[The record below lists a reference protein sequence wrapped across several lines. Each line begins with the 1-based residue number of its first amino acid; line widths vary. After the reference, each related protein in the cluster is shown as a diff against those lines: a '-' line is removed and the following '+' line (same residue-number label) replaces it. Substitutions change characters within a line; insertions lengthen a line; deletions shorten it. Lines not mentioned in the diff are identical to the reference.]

1 VKSKVVTISESTIA
15 IVESHLQASDG
26 TLYAILDSVD
36 EPEVPERASLFESR
50 YTSLYSGAASREYWA
65 IAPYLLQV
73 QQDDFDWI
81 RTTLITSPWGILA
94 TSKSDLT
101 TVRHHFRK
109 FLTVKDAALG
119 RSLLFRFYDPRV
131 LPVFLESCS
140 ADQARAFYGPI
151 DSFYCFSAP
160 DTCWRLNLTKAS

>member
-1 VKSKVVTISESTIA
+1 MKSNVVTTLESTA
-15 IVESHLQASDG
+15 EFVESYLQASEK

-36 EPEVPERASLFESR
+36 EPEVPQRASLFESR

-81 RTTLITSPWGILA
+81 RTTLITSPWGVLA
-94 TSKSDLT
+94 TSKADLPS
-101 TVRHHFRK
+101 VRHHLRK
-109 FLTVKDAALG
+109 FLTVKDAVSG

-140 ADQARAFYGPI
+140 TDQARAFYGPI
-151 DSFYCFSAP
+151 DSFYYFSDP
-160 DTCWRLNLTKAS
+160 DTLWRLNLTTAS